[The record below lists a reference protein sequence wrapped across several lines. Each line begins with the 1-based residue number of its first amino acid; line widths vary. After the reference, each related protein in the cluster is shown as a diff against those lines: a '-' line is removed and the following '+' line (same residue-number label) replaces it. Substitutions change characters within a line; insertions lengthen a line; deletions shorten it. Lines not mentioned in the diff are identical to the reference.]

1 MTNNLIIK
9 QNKSTFK
16 LPMYDANEYPTLRKA
31 DNLKKLDITTLNFI
45 NSVRRITPAIDNN
58 NPKFELNGALIDI
71 KNSK

>member
-1 MTNNLIIK
+1 
-9 QNKSTFK
+9 
-16 LPMYDANEYPTLRKA
+16 MYDANEYPTLRKA

-71 KNSK
+71 KKF